1 MAKEI
6 VISEGGFKVL
16 SVEDSI
22 KKYTPDLSDNDIKG
36 FVWYNRTLGIPMT
49 GFEKYF
55 IPNTNKNVATAKVD
69 VDYLNQ
75 QYEVIGKFQAGDE
88 VGKVTR
94 FENYYDGK
102 TYVAIRRFDN
112 SLCLVDKGELNI
124 NDKYEVSTKELEA
137 LVKSKSL
144 MYLDGMFL
152 PLHVYSN
159 TDYDTLRSS
168 LIKDKEHIISNFGQ
182 DIYDYHEN
190 ILSTYVSMRVD
201 HPIKD
206 KRYRLNPFGE
216 IARETKTIPVNGE
229 NEISVTAAFEQHI
242 YTLKNSDFELV
253 SKDVFMNRIIR
264 DNDRVSRGSYGGS
277 DEEKKAAKEAADKE
291 VSDSKLECDRLFSD
305 FLTNILDSDTVKVIN
320 KKVNETYNRSI
331 IVNTTKIPVGFKH
344 SSKFKTSDFVLKP
357 VQVDAFKFAISRNN
371 YCLALTVGF
380 GKTGLQISILS
391 YLMGTGTIKKPLMIV
406 PKPVMK
412 NWQKELF
419 GFWSDGNVTSFQE
432 QKGWERNYGIL
443 TDCGFDFFN
452 IQNLNQSIIRKT
464 DAIKKIDKG
473 IILGS
478 YEALQKMYISDES
491 TRMFIIARWK
501 DLLDQAN
508 KDDESFR
515 ESSKKITSLIAKLNK
530 VDKAAEIDIMELG
543 FDSIYFDE
551 AHRLKN
557 LFSGVSADKTNRVK
571 SGFKGSPSDRS
582 LRAFYITQYIQ
593 KIKGRIGFL
602 TATPFSNSPLEV
614 YTMLIF
620 LNYSELVKNNVYKI
634 VGFVEQFF
642 NETQEYKVNQSNKIV
657 SDTVMKSYKNKPI
670 LYKILSN
677 TFIYRNNPKQAGI
690 ERPCIIRY
698 PNKDIKLMLKQSP
711 LQELQRDV
719 LVGKKVNYEEF
730 LMKYPETE
738 PYLEDFRVKWAYTQ
752 MAQNK
757 LGVAGKIL
765 SASKSSAL
773 SPFCNSPLKLDFV
786 SNEEWKELYQ
796 FSPKIRFTI
805 DCIKLMLDY
814 QQNKGDKV
822 SSFLIYVGL
831 GVNLLQPFKEALNHI
846 CNFKSNLKVD
856 IDEDDDKKTTIT
868 FDEVEIIEGSADSD
882 KEADRRERVGDL
894 FNKGRVKVILGTDT
908 IKEGL
913 NLQVNSATLFI
924 LTPTWNSTDI
934 KQLEGRI
941 HRQGNKYAYA
951 RVITP
956 LVSRTLDSFIYQK
969 YEEKESRLT
978 DIWEDD
984 GLSTTGSLDVQI
996 TPEKQKELILDD
1008 AREIARIRAEMLERK
1023 ETNEYDKINDE
1034 YTSLREA
1041 IKVGDRYKFFV
1052 DYFTSRLS
1060 KVKEVIDQNKAD
1072 LKLLLKSIDKDSD
1085 AYLKARKERIGT
1097 LIDYYEDLSV
1107 NVLKAL
1113 ESNQIVDLINI
1124 FGGSFKRRTYNL
1136 NIDYNDED
1144 KFKRLCDKL
1153 GIENSKRLLNDN
1165 IFLDIGISN
1174 RAKNYWDTGDYESIY
1189 ELSAIYSECFFAEK
1203 FILNPEGLS
1212 LTSSSDELDATL
1224 IKYEQK
1230 VNDKLISIESNFV
1243 VTRGYKTI
1251 TVRATE
1257 EFKSKLEGE
1266 ARIELDEENKLSKE
1280 DSKLAAYFTEKTNV
1294 QLDYKMGEVDTSKC
1308 AIPYKDVDVA
1318 KIVASADIV
1327 KADPIPTRVEPKP
1340 MPPSSVTA
1348 KVKPMLNTIGDE
1360 YFKENPD
1367 KIIGEMSIS
1376 DFRNMIIVKGTKQ
1389 DVISYFD
1396 KVFAAKPEP
1405 RNINLAIGDKF
1416 KLKRNGVIYTTIF
1429 SVESFIDN
1437 DTVLIKENSDNQTIP
1452 TDIDKITKL
1461 INDGIWIKVDEVEP
1475 VPTPTPAA
1483 EPSVD
1488 DIKRAIDTLEIL
1500 AQMGDDD
1507 AKRAIETL
1515 KLLI

>member
-75 QYEVIGKFQAGDE
+75 QYEIIGRFQAGDE

-94 FENYYDGK
+94 FENKYNGK

-112 SLCLVDKGELNI
+112 SLCIVDKGELNI

-159 TDYDTLRSS
+159 TDYDTLRTALNEDKQ
-168 LIKDKEHIISNFGQ
+168 LIIATFGQ
-182 DIYDYHEN
+182 DVFDYHES
-190 ILSTYVSMRVD
+190 ILSSYVNMRVD

-206 KRYRLNPFGE
+206 KRYRLNPFGQ

-508 KDDESFR
+508 KDDESDR

-530 VDKAAEIDIMELG
+530 VDKSAEIDIMELG

-677 TFIYRNNPKQAGI
+677 TFIYRSNPKQAGI

-719 LVGKKVNYEEF
+719 LVGKKVDYEEF
-730 LMKYPETE
+730 AMKYPETE

-786 SNEEWKELYQ
+786 TNEAWKELYE

-805 DCIKLMLDY
+805 DCIKLMIDY
-814 QQNKGDKV
+814 QLSKEEKV
-822 SSFLIYVGL
+822 SSFLIYVGI
-831 GVNLLQPFKEALNHI
+831 GVNLLEPFKEALNHI

-856 IDEDDDKKTTIT
+856 IDEDDDNTNSKKTTIT

-1212 LTSSSDELDATL
+1212 LTSSSDDLDATL

-1396 KVFAAKPEP
+1396 KVFAQKVEPKKDEVNIQPEP
-1405 RNINLAIGDKF
+1405 PT
-1416 KLKRNGVIYTTIF
+1416 VPTI
-1429 SVESFIDN
+1429 SVESIGKK
-1437 DTVLIKENSDNQTIP
+1437 IKA
-1452 TDIDKITKL
+1452 L
-1461 INDGIWIKVDEVEP
+1461 
-1475 VPTPTPAA
+1475 
-1483 EPSVD
+1483 
-1488 DIKRAIDTLEIL
+1488 LIL
-1500 AQMGDDD
+1500 ADMGDEK
-1507 AKRAIETL
+1507 ALRKVKALKTL
-1515 KLLI
+1515 I